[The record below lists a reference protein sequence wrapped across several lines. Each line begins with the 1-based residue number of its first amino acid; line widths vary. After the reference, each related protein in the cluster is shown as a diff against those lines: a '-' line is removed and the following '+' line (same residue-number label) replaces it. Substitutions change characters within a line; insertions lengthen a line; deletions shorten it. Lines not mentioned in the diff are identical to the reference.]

1 MVVADEGVLSGVDN
15 FVAKAGASVIKIAGT
30 LLCPGAGISGG
41 ISDKLESSGGI

>member
-1 MVVADEGVLSGVDN
+1 MVVADEGVLSGVDD
-15 FVAKAGASVIKIAGT
+15 FVAKGGASVKIAGT

>member
-1 MVVADEGVLSGVDN
+1 MVVADEGVLSGVDD

-30 LLCPGAGISGG
+30 PPGAGISGG